1 MIQLYQGVDI
11 VEIPKFK
18 KISLSHTGFISDIF
32 TDQERD
38 YCLAGKD
45 PYIHFAGRFAA
56 KEASLKALGVGLS
69 GIDHI
74 FQEIEI
80 VRGDSGK
87 PALAFRGWAAKI
99 INRRGI
105 KQATVSIS
113 HSSHYA
119 VATVILVGKQIL
131 NNS

>member
-1 MIQLYQGVDI
+1 MIQIYQGVDI

-18 KISLSHTGFISDIF
+18 KVSTSHKNFILDIF
-32 TDQERD
+32 TEEERD
-38 YCLAGKD
+38 YCLSGKD

-56 KEASLKALGVGLS
+56 KEASLKALGIGLS

-74 FQEIEI
+74 FREIEI

-87 PALAFRGWAAKI
+87 PILSFKGWAEKI
-99 INRRGI
+99 IKKRGI
-105 KQATVSIS
+105 KQFTVSIS

-119 VATVILVGKQIL
+119 VAMVLLVG
-131 NNS
+131 NRN